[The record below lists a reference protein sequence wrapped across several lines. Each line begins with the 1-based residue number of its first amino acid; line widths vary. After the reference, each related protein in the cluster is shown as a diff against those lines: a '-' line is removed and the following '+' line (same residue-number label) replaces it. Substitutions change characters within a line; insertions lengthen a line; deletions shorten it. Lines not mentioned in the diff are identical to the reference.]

1 MSTTTASE
9 PRRRFPWGKPVALA
23 RALAKQ
29 GIDPGRLALALALG
43 ATFGTAPCLWGS
55 TLACALVAAR
65 FGLNQGAIQLANY
78 LALPVQLA
86 LFIPFVRLGR
96 TLFAPSARAL
106 DIETLHAAFRQDA
119 FAAAHS
125 LGLANLQAIGAWALL
140 APLLF
145 VLLRRVLLAI
155 IRRRGLKTAR
165 QRPLC
170 RGT

>member
-1 MSTTTASE
+1 MSTQTASE
-9 PRRRFPWGKPVALA
+9 PRRPSPWSRPANLA
-23 RALAKQ
+23 RTLARQ
-29 GIDPGRLALALALG
+29 GSDPRRLALALALG
-43 ATFGTAPCLWGS
+43 ATFGTAPCVWGS
-55 TLACALVAAR
+55 TLACALCAAL

-125 LGLANLQAIGAWALL
+125 LGLANLQALAAWALV
-140 APLLF
+140 APLLV
-145 VLLRRVLLAI
+145 VLLRRIFLALL
-155 IRRRGLKTAR
+155 RRPGFFR
-165 QRPLC
+165 
-170 RGT
+170 

>member
-1 MSTTTASE
+1 MSTQTASE
-9 PRRRFPWGKPVALA
+9 PRRPSPWSRPANLA
-23 RALAKQ
+23 RTLARQ
-29 GIDPGRLALALALG
+29 GTDPGRLALG
-43 ATFGTAPCLWGS
+43 ATFGTAPCVWGS
-55 TLACALVAAR
+55 TLACALCAAL

-125 LGLANLQAIGAWALL
+125 LGLANLQALAAWALV
-140 APLLF
+140 APLLV
-145 VLLRRVLLAI
+145 VLLRRLFLALL
-155 IRRRGLKTAR
+155 RRPGFFR
-165 QRPLC
+165 
-170 RGT
+170 

>member
-9 PRRRFPWGKPVALA
+9 PRRRFPWGKPAALA

-43 ATFGTAPCLWGS
+43 ATFGVAPCLWGS

-78 LALPVQLA
+78 LVFPLQLLLFLPFVQL
-86 LFIPFVRLGR
+86 GR
-96 TLFAPSARAL
+96 ALFAPSARAL
-106 DIETLHAAFRQDA
+106 DFEALHVVFSQDA

-140 APLLF
+140 APLL
-145 VLLRRVLLAI
+145 VMLLRRVLLALL
-155 IRRRGLKTAR
+155 RRPAISDRTFSSSS
-165 QRPLC
+165 
-170 RGT
+170 